1 MMKKKGNW
9 DKIVD
14 VLDMGFFYIIN
25 IKKEKREIDE
35 EIKQILCM
43 LEKDDFFDDFGL
55 RNDI

>member
-35 EIKQILCM
+35 EIK
-43 LEKDDFFDDFGL
+43 
-55 RNDI
+55 